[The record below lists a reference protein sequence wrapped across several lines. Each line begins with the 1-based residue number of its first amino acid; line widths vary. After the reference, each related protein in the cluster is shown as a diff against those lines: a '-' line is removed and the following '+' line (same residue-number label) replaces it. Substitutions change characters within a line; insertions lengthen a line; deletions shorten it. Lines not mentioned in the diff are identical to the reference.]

1 MSPVEDYWE
10 WLKQNGVQ
18 LEVQNLMILIVEKH
32 VSLAYNYHLWGYRNT
47 RCSAQVILQEI
58 DRLLRPG
65 GFALFRDHKDALL
78 PLQTIAKVLH
88 WKAHIGDTESGMWG
102 TDKLLHCQKT
112 RWTNS
117 SKPE

>member
-1 MSPVEDYWE
+1 MN
-10 WLKQNGVQ
+10 LAHNFQ
-18 LEVQNLMILIVEKH
+18 LCG
-32 VSLAYNYHLWGYRNT
+32 YHNV

-78 PLQTIAKVLH
+78 PLQKIAKVLH
-88 WKAHIGDTESGMWG
+88 WKAHIADTESGTWG
-102 TDKLLHCQKT
+102 TDKFLHCQKT

-117 SKPE
+117 SKPK